1 MFVPKD
7 LFKKS
12 EKVKT
17 SFSLG
22 FSFQLTVQKFLFL
35 PLGPQELRRRQ
46 FHVVSDVPLVV
57 ISYLS
62 RDLHVPLEWMKI
74 LIYELA
80 NRKK

>member
-1 MFVPKD
+1 M
-7 LFKKS
+7 
-12 EKVKT
+12 
-17 SFSLG
+17 
-22 FSFQLTVQKFLFL
+22 QKFLFL

-80 NRKK
+80 NRKVGYTMHIMIYQMTTF

>member
-1 MFVPKD
+1 M
-7 LFKKS
+7 
-12 EKVKT
+12 
-17 SFSLG
+17 
-22 FSFQLTVQKFLFL
+22 QKFLFL
-35 PLGPQELRRRQ
+35 PLGPQELRTRQ

-80 NRKK
+80 NRKVGYTMHIMIYQMTTF

>member
-1 MFVPKD
+1 M
-7 LFKKS
+7 
-12 EKVKT
+12 
-17 SFSLG
+17 
-22 FSFQLTVQKFLFL
+22 QKFLFL

-80 NRKK
+80 NRKKVGYTMHIMIYQMTTF

>member
-1 MFVPKD
+1 M
-7 LFKKS
+7 
-12 EKVKT
+12 
-17 SFSLG
+17 
-22 FSFQLTVQKFLFL
+22 QKCLFL
-35 PLGPQELRRRQ
+35 PLGPQELHRRQ

>member
-1 MFVPKD
+1 M
-7 LFKKS
+7 
-12 EKVKT
+12 
-17 SFSLG
+17 
-22 FSFQLTVQKFLFL
+22 QKFLFL

-80 NRKK
+80 NRKVGYTMHIIIYQMTTF

>member
-1 MFVPKD
+1 M
-7 LFKKS
+7 
-12 EKVKT
+12 
-17 SFSLG
+17 
-22 FSFQLTVQKFLFL
+22 QKFLFL
-35 PLGPQELRRRQ
+35 PLGPQELRTRQ

>member
-1 MFVPKD
+1 MQ
-7 LFKKS
+7 
-12 EKVKT
+12 T
-17 SFSLG
+17 
-22 FSFQLTVQKFLFL
+22 FLFL

>member
-1 MFVPKD
+1 M
-7 LFKKS
+7 
-12 EKVKT
+12 
-17 SFSLG
+17 
-22 FSFQLTVQKFLFL
+22 QKFLFL
-35 PLGPQELRRRQ
+35 PLGPQELRTRL

>member
-1 MFVPKD
+1 M
-7 LFKKS
+7 
-12 EKVKT
+12 
-17 SFSLG
+17 
-22 FSFQLTVQKFLFL
+22 QKFLFL

-57 ISYLS
+57 ISFLS

-80 NRKK
+80 NRKVGYTMHIMIYQMTTF

>member
-1 MFVPKD
+1 M
-7 LFKKS
+7 
-12 EKVKT
+12 
-17 SFSLG
+17 
-22 FSFQLTVQKFLFL
+22 QKFLFL

-80 NRKK
+80 NRKVGYYAYNDIPNDYFLNMRAWLF

>member
-1 MFVPKD
+1 M
-7 LFKKS
+7 
-12 EKVKT
+12 
-17 SFSLG
+17 
-22 FSFQLTVQKFLFL
+22 QKILFL

-57 ISYLS
+57 ISCLS